1 MRRTARCAA
10 LACLATLAACRAPAP
25 ETAGEP
31 APWRHPELPGLTFM
45 RPVNW
50 TVELVG
56 AQGAAL
62 VVVTATEAE
71 KLVITH
77 RRDSTAL
84 PLDEF
89 CRRVESEVAERFP
102 TARATAP
109 RDTALGGRPARL
121 VEVTLPD
128 TGQVGRR
135 YVVNGGWIVEVVA
148 RAEQVARV
156 EPGFDLILD
165 SLDFAAGDATGG

>member
-10 LACLATLAACRAPAP
+10 LAWLVALAACRAPAP

-31 APWRHPELPGLTFM
+31 APWRHPELPGLTFE

-89 CRRVESEVAERFP
+89 ARRVEAEVAERFP
-102 TARATAP
+102 TARTTP
-109 RDTALGGRPARL
+109 LRETKLGGRPARL

-135 YVVNGGWIVEVVA
+135 YVVNGGWIVELMA
-148 RAEQVARV
+148 RAEQASRV
-156 EPGFDLILD
+156 ESGFARILD
-165 SLDFAAGDATGG
+165 SLDFAAEVAPGG